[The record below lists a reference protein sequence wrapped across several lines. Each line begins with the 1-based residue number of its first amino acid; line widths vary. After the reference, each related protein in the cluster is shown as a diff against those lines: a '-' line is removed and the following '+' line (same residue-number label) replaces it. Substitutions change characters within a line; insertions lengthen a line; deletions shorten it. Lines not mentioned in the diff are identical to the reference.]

1 MPRKGARLHRHA
13 LALYAAAAHG
23 IGKAADLLAQRVLSE
38 FERSRAFHEFTRTS
52 PYIED
57 IRVNYGWNAFVSK
70 LIA

>member
-1 MPRKGARLHRHA
+1 VQLIAELLERIAM
-13 LALYAAAAHG
+13 
-23 IGKAADLLAQRVLSE
+23 AADLLAQRVLSE
-38 FERSRAFHEFTRTS
+38 FERSRAFHEYMRTS